1 MMEMM
6 ARSTRSDCNV
16 GRCSCAAMRST
27 AFCSAPSISP
37 PVVASAMM
45 SGRARAASDS
55 GSGVSYASSAMDG
68 VVKACSASRW
78 ARASERER
86 EGRPKGRAREGSDDP
101 RKAPQTQGST
111 ITACLAKQVGLAP
124 TVGKGRSC
132 TALVRGRH
140 ACREVATP
148 ARGGAGRVHSPP
160 HSAGPASA
168 LRWPELVSTEV
179 TVQ

>member
-16 GRCSCAAMRST
+16 GRRSCAAMRST

-55 GSGVSYASSAMDG
+55 GWGVSYASSAMYG

-86 EGRPKGRAREGSDDP
+86 EGRSKGRAREGSDDP

-124 TVGKGRSC
+124 TVEKGRSC
-132 TALVRGRH
+132 TALVCTRSTCLQGSSDARARRSLQD
-140 ACREVATP
+140 ACTVHLTRP
-148 ARGGAGRVHSPP
+148 GPRARFAGLS
-160 HSAGPASA
+160 
-168 LRWPELVSTEV
+168 W
-179 TVQ
+179 